1 MDLMTIKSFRKW
13 IRIIFGTQEEES
25 DCEAF
30 ARAIPH
36 YVDLQIAGEPAET
49 QFPKVKHHL
58 TQCPECCDLYHT
70 LYDMALMESHDTT
83 RAEKV
88 ESQHREVASEHVT
101 LEPS

>member
-13 IRIIFGTQEEES
+13 IHLVFGTQEEET

-30 ARAIPH
+30 ARAVPQ
-36 YVDLQIAGEPAET
+36 YVDLQVAGESADV

-58 TQCPECCDLYHT
+58 TQCSECCDLYHT
-70 LYDMALMESHDTT
+70 LYDMALMESHELT
-83 RAEKV
+83 RAERV
-88 ESQHREVASEHVT
+88 ESEHREVASEQVT